1 MFIVKRGTEA
11 VPLEEVCLQ
20 LRWSPVVPHLPWGC
34 LLSWPSTL
42 KELPTTVNCVQT
54 AYWQRTLTTYL
65 NDICALFDQVLA
77 GMEQEGNV
85 LILQKKLQA
94 NALIQP
100 FSLIYK

>member
-1 MFIVKRGTEA
+1 MHI
-11 VPLEEVCLQ
+11 
-20 LRWSPVVPHLPWGC
+20 HLPQDK
-34 LLSWPSTL
+34 TL
-42 KELPTTVNCVQT
+42 FSLKRWVCVQT